1 MRFDQ
6 SVGVDL
12 TRESAARLLNSTGV
26 MTDAWANAVVVDPRE
41 LRQLANEVVRL
52 RSVSVRQRFALGA
65 AVALCLAASAAVCL
79 QSSRLSLASGAA
91 REYRKTSLRANAALT
106 ALARSHEQ
114 ILSATEQAPS
124 VGTKSWGRRFTV
136 TKYLPRS
143 PLYGKFNDGL
153 TSTLMKADPEARII
167 AVDPKLIP
175 YGSWVWIEDLGWY
188 QAQDCGSA
196 IKGFRLDVLTA
207 TEDDAM
213 SFGKQDRFVIVVPA
227 DRSLG

>member
-1 MRFDQ
+1 MMA
-6 SVGVDL
+6 
-12 TRESAARLLNSTGV
+12 EANA
-26 MTDAWANAVVVDPRE
+26 MTDAWSNVVVVDPRE
-41 LRQLANEVVRL
+41 LRQLADEVTRL
-52 RSVSVRQRFALGA
+52 RGVSTRQRLALGVIA
-65 AVALCLAASAAVCL
+65 AMCVAASAAVCL
-79 QSSRLSLASGAA
+79 QSSRLSLAASEAH
-91 REYRKTSLRANAALT
+91 EYRKTSLRANAALT
-106 ALARSHEQ
+106 ALAKSHEQ

-136 TKYLPRS
+136 TKYLPKS
-143 PLYGKFNDGL
+143 PAYGKFNDGV

-175 YGSWVWIEDLGWY
+175 YGSWVWIEGLGWY

-213 SFGKQDRFVIVVPA
+213 SFGKQDRFVIVVPVDGA
-227 DRSLG
+227 VG

>member
-1 MRFDQ
+1 
-6 SVGVDL
+6 
-12 TRESAARLLNSTGV
+12 
-26 MTDAWANAVVVDPRE
+26 MTDSWANAVVVDPRE
-41 LRQLANEVVRL
+41 LRQMADEVVRL
-52 RSVSVRQRFALGA
+52 RGISARQRFALGA
-65 AVALCLAASAAVCL
+65 VLAMCVAASAAACL
-79 QSSRLSLASGAA
+79 QSSRLSLASTAA
-91 REYRKTSLRANAALT
+91 REYRRTSLRANAALT

-124 VGTKSWGRRFTV
+124 VGSKSWGRRFTV
-136 TKYLPRS
+136 TKYLPQSSR
-143 PLYGKFNDGL
+143 YGKFNDGL
-153 TSTLMKADPEARII
+153 TSTLMKADPDARII

-207 TEDDAM
+207 TENDAM

-227 DRSLG
+227 NGAVG